1 MPLTSLGNLLH
12 SRALACHT
20 NRSGHNAHTSLGR
33 VEMPQVAPE
42 LGHTLC
48 NKEFL
53 QQGLLAQ
60 DLQQDLLTPDRQSSL
75 RRTLRQKLLADG
87 LQSPLRR
94 SLRQKLLAEGLQSP
108 LRRSL
113 RQKLLAEALQ
123 GSLRRA
129 LHQGLLA
136 GASATACGNDE
147 RASLSTCLSMYNL
160 CYLIKHKLCSTC
172 MSPFTQR
179 LLKHPS
185 H

>member
-75 RRTLRQKLLADG
+75 RRT
-87 LQSPLRR
+87 
-94 SLRQKLLAEGLQSP
+94 LRQKLLAEGLQSP